1 MSEWQI
7 VVIMSKAARVV
18 YQGLKGKIM
27 NKKASP
33 PKATLEEVLNSLKAL
48 KPELKESFG
57 VKSLGVFG
65 SYARGDTKR
74 NSDLDLLVEFDRV
87 PTMFEFVRLER
98 HLAKVLGVK
107 VDLVMKTALKP
118 EIGKRILAEVVP
130 V

>member
-1 MSEWQI
+1 
-7 VVIMSKAARVV
+7 MSK
-18 YQGLKGKIM
+18 KI
-27 NKKASP
+27 SP
-33 PKATLEEVLNSLKAL
+33 SKATLEEILNSLKAL
-48 KPELKESFG
+48 KPDLKESFG

-65 SYARGDTKR
+65 SYARGPTKR

-98 HLAKVLGVK
+98 HLAQVIGVK

-118 EIGKRILAEVVP
+118 EIGKSILAEVVP